1 MMISKILVIG
11 DASKEALKLVLD
23 AFQTI
28 RKHQP
33 KVRGIFISCLSES
46 LLNNLGP
53 NILNLLLKEE
63 KETLKGAE
71 NYFTCA
77 GIPHHFQV
85 IADPLWQTILD
96 EMKVE
101 EQDLIILQ
109 GEFIKICSENN
120 LNWESHPQAI
130 LEPKCPILIINELE
144 KISSPFHLFN
154 SAAS

>member
-1 MMISKILVIG
+1 MMISKILVIA
-11 DASKEALKLVLD
+11 DASKEALELVLD
-23 AFQTI
+23 TFQTI

-33 KVRGIFISCLSES
+33 KVSGIFISCLSES

-63 KETLKGAE
+63 KETLEGAE
-71 NYFTCA
+71 NYFAGA

-85 IADPLWQTILD
+85 IASPWQTILD

-120 LNWESHPQAI
+120 LNWESHPQTI
-130 LEPKCPILIINELE
+130 FEPKCPILIINESE

>member
-1 MMISKILVIG
+1 MISKILFIA
-11 DASKEALKLVLD
+11 DASKKALDSVLD

-33 KVRGIFISCLSES
+33 KVTGIFISCLSES
-46 LLNNLGP
+46 LLNNSGP
-53 NILNLLLKEE
+53 NILSILLKEE
-63 KETLKGAE
+63 KEALESAQD
-71 NYFTCA
+71 YFTCA
-77 GIPHHFQV
+77 GIPHYFQV
-85 IADPLWQTILD
+85 IAAPPWQTILD

-101 EQDLIILQ
+101 EQDLIIFQ

-130 LEPKCPILIINELE
+130 FEPKCPILIINESG
-144 KISSPFHLFN
+144 KISSPSHLFN